1 MLDHF
6 RYEEKSVSFI
16 SIKNFGSPPKEEVK
30 IDTENLEFTKN

>member
-16 SIKNFGSPPKEEVK
+16 SIKNFGYPLKEVK